1 MDKKMLKQA
10 LTKLDPKDF
19 GKVQQIIQIFKE
31 AHEVCDRA
39 PFQSAEETDRQLTEK
54 RDALR
59 SLLNDLE
66 DEPMPVAPVSEMI
79 H

>member
-1 MDKKMLKQA
+1 MDKRKLKKA
-10 LTKLDPKDF
+10 LAKLDPKDF
-19 GKVQQIIQIFKE
+19 AKTQQIIKIFKE

-59 SLLNDLE
+59 SLLEDLD
-66 DEPMPVAPVSEMI
+66 DEARPIAPESKMI